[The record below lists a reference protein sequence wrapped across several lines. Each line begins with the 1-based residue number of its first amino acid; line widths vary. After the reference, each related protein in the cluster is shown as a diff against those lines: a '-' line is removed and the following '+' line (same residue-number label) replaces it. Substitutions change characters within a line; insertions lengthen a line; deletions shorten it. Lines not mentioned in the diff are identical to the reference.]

1 MTDAYNVWKDMF
13 TKSQKMMNDWIEA
26 FPKYGE
32 AKAKEDETFSFNS
45 MGDWMS
51 YQQEWYKNLQEM
63 YKKMNP
69 QTASFSSPYQ
79 TWLGMM
85 NQYNPM
91 DLDKFMAPFTRE
103 VFEKMQNSQKL
114 YLACYEQWQRFNNE
128 VIKPGTSDYKK
139 NLDSLI
145 EQFNKMFMDNLIPLL
160 PKEFQ
165 SLMFDS
171 QSYINTYFKS
181 LENFIGPWAYAY
193 QNIADIAIEG
203 IFEDPM
209 KLSDTLKQWKSAYDQ
224 TFGVLVKSPVVGS
237 SREILE
243 QNNKAIDAMI
253 EMLVSIS
260 EFITM
265 TSSVGYKHSKEVF
278 SEYAESIENGE
289 KPKTFKEFYDMWSKH
304 VEDAIEEYFY
314 TDEFSKLIAKTSDS
328 AMVFKIEYD
337 KVIEKALAGLPI
349 VTISDVDSVY
359 EKVYE
364 LRREIRELQK
374 ELEELKAQ
382 QANSKQENK

>member
-1 MTDAYNVWKDMF
+1 
-13 TKSQKMMNDWIEA
+13 
-26 FPKYGE
+26 
-32 AKAKEDETFSFNS
+32 
-45 MGDWMS
+45 
-51 YQQEWYKNLQEM
+51 
-63 YKKMNP
+63 
-69 QTASFSSPYQ
+69 
-79 TWLGMM
+79 
-85 NQYNPM
+85 M

-165 SLMFDS
+165 SLIFDS

>member
-165 SLMFDS
+165 SLMLDS

-237 SREILE
+237 SREVLE

-278 SEYAESIENGE
+278 SEYAESIEKGE